1 MVPPFNSEIRF
12 PFLDYWVLYGV
23 VVSLLHLVSTI
34 LLECRES
41 LCNYVYDV
49 DESM

>member
-1 MVPPFNSEIRF
+1 VFCGFIQQVCT
-12 PFLDYWVLYGV
+12 VLFGV

-34 LLECRES
+34 TLEGRES
-41 LCNYVYDV
+41 LCNRVFDA